1 MADMRRRNGIL
12 GRGAGDGGRHSTLD
26 AAKVGAGRHPL
37 YAALLRHGAANAHV
51 TDYVKSP
58 GRVSDE
64 WPDDLEADA
73 ELFEQEVAIVQPT
86 LLVALGDRTFF
97 TLRHF
102 AAMRRIPLHLTMHYT
117 RAVRFGLEG
126 EFNRQIAVA
135 LAGAT
140 AR

>member
-1 MADMRRRNGIL
+1 MLKEQGIPPVPDRPTSWRTFLRANWGQIAAADFFTTEVWPA
-12 GRGAGDGGRHSTLD
+12 RGL
-26 AAKVGAGRHPL
+26 
-37 YAALLRHGAANAHV
+37 V
-51 TDYVKSP
+51 TDYT
-58 GRVSDE
+58 
-64 WPDDLEADA
+64 
-73 ELFEQEVAIVQPT
+73 LFVLDPQPT